1 MILQRRHEQR
11 SGPAQSVFVSTA
23 SREHRAHPNY
33 TQHTFLTLTLSL
45 KIRHFQSFLFQSY
58 QGKATVVKSLW
69 CPSERSGLSGLACRI
84 HWACGVSWYETSAA
98 LCSSSP
104 IKTSALGA
112 SPGSEVHSWKD
123 RMLTKLQVWS
133 ESPRTESSW
142 GAVAMTM
149 LLRE

>member
-11 SGPAQSVFVSTA
+11 SGPARSVFVSTA
-23 SREHRAHPNY
+23 SREYRAHPNY

-45 KIRHFQSFLFQSY
+45 KIRLFQSFLFQSY

-69 CPSERSGLSGLACRI
+69 CPSERPMLSGLACRI
-84 HWACGVSWYETSAA
+84 HWARGVSWYETSAA

-104 IKTSALGA
+104 INPSALGGA
-112 SPGSEVHSWKD
+112 SPGSAVHSWKD
-123 RMLTKLQVWS
+123 RMPTKRQWS
-133 ESPRTESSW
+133 ESPRTKSSW
-142 GAVAMTM
+142 AAVAMTM